1 MKSTIIII
9 YYNLIKKEKYKK
21 NYLLQSYKET
31 IPTYT
36 PWLCEV
42 TSSNILEVQKAVII
56 CYLLR
61 NIM

>member
-1 MKSTIIII
+1 MKNTIIII

-36 PWLCEV
+36 P
-42 TSSNILEVQKAVII
+42 
-56 CYLLR
+56 
-61 NIM
+61 